1 LVLAKVFSTIGE
13 SYEVK
18 PFFPKALFVENTD
31 HNHGTRGFTLIELVV
46 IVAIVGLLATLVAL
60 SIPSWR
66 ANTILK
72 TTARDVV
79 SHFQLARLEAVKRNA
94 TASIQLTEGGQGVG
108 KCEIIISGQTIR
120 NLTMPA
126 GVTLTPPTTPVTT
139 FQINTR
145 GIPVGSGGT
154 VSLTNGERT
163 YNVALSAAGAIS
175 LNGPLSARILCKVK
189 ERWQ

>member
-1 LVLAKVFSTIGE
+1 LVLTKVFSAIGE
-13 SYEVK
+13 SYEVT
-18 PFFPKALFVENTD
+18 PFFPKTLFVKNTD

-46 IVAIVGLLATLVAL
+46 IVAIVGLLAALVAL

-145 GIPVGSGGT
+145 GIPVGDGGT

-175 LNGPLSARILCKVK
+175 LNGPL
-189 ERWQ
+189 